1 MIEQKTR
8 RVKTLFSLKKKPTS
22 ILQSFK
28 CSRKNFYE
36 IHWRNRM
43 NVCKRKI
50 HNMDL
55 RLIQAVHPKADTGG
69 NLLKE
74 KKKKDL
80 RSCGYLQVF
89 LK

>member
-1 MIEQKTR
+1 
-8 RVKTLFSLKKKPTS
+8 
-22 ILQSFK
+22 
-28 CSRKNFYE
+28 
-36 IHWRNRM
+36 M

>member
-1 MIEQKTR
+1 MIDQKTR

-55 RLIQAVHPKADTGG
+55 RLMIQAVHPKADTGG

-80 RSCGYLQVF
+80 DLVVTCKF
-89 LK
+89 F